1 MRKGWKGMNYSIV
14 AVIPA
19 RAGSK
24 AIPNKNIR
32 NVNGHPMI
40 YYAIHNAVSSR
51 LITDIIVSTDSEEIR
66 IIANQMGVK
75 CHWRR
80 PELCKDSVTLDSVIY
95 DAIISADQQFDY
107 VVTMQPTSPTLQIE
121 TLDTAIEYAVR
132 NELDTLISVI
142 NTPHLS
148 WKIDN
153 GKKVPGYEKRLNR
166 QYLPANYL
174 ETGAFVISK
183 RSIITE
189 NSRIGNKLDVYEI
202 SESEAIDVDNFIDL
216 YAVGEILNQK
226 KVAIYVNGN
235 NLRGTGHIYR
245 ALELADEFLTKPD
258 IYYDINQTDRA
269 LFGKTTHN
277 LIPVNGIVELF
288 EIIKKNQYTIVINDI
303 LATSLDYMIGLRSIM
318 PEDGKIINFED
329 EGEGAGQAD
338 LVFNALYSGLS
349 DGKIY
354 SGEKYYIAPRLFMF
368 YNPIEL
374 KKKVDKIFI
383 SFGGADPQNYTD
395 RLLNLISKDKYRE
408 YNFTVV
414 IGRAKTNVE
423 ALLEYNKYPNINV
436 FFDVKNMPEL
446 MRECDVS
453 MTSRGRTA
461 YELAMLGIP
470 AIVLSQNKREEG
482 HGFVC
487 DENGFMY
494 LGTNP
499 SDHIIESTL
508 DMYISMPVKDRQCLQ
523 KKLLETDL
531 KNGRKRVITM
541 IKNL

>member
-1 MRKGWKGMNYSIV
+1 MNIV

-32 NVNGHPMI
+32 SVNGHPMI
-40 YYAIHNAVSSR
+40 YYAINNAIQSKH
-51 LITDIIVSTDSEEIR
+51 ITDVIVSTDSEEVR

-80 PELCKDSVTLDSVIY
+80 PELCEDSVALDTVIY
-95 DAIISADQQFDY
+95 DAVISADKEFNY
-107 VVTMQPTSPTLQIE
+107 VVTMQPTSPTLRVE
-121 TLDTAIEYAVR
+121 TLDAAIEYAIE
-132 NELDTLISVI
+132 NNLDTLISAI
-142 NTPHLS
+142 NAPHLS
-148 WKIDN
+148 WREEN
-153 GKKVPGYEKRLNR
+153 GKKVPNYKKRLNR
-166 QYLPANYL
+166 QYLPANYS
-174 ETGAFVISK
+174 ETGAFLVSK
-183 RSIITE
+183 RSAVTE
-189 NSRIGNKLDVYEI
+189 NSRIGTNLDVYEV
-202 SESEAIDVDNFIDL
+202 SENEAIDVDTFIDL

-258 IYYDINQTDRA
+258 IYYDSNQTDRA

-288 EIIKKNQYTIVINDI
+288 EVIKKKQYNIVINDI
-303 LATSLDYMIGLRSIM
+303 LATSLDYMIGLRSVM
-318 PEDGKIINFED
+318 PQNGKIINFED

-338 LVFNALYSGLS
+338 LVFNALYSEQDG
-349 DGKIY
+349 GKICG
-354 SGEKYYIAPRLFMF
+354 GEKYYIAPKLFML
-368 YNPIEL
+368 YNPVVL
-374 KKKVDKIFI
+374 KEDVKTVFI

-395 RLLNLISKDKYRE
+395 RLLSIISTKEKYNKYR
-408 YNFTVV
+408 FIVA
-414 IGRAKTNVE
+414 IGRAKTNVD
-423 ALLEYNKYPNINV
+423 ALLEFNKFDNIDV
-436 FFDVKNMPEL
+436 YFDVKNMPEL
-446 MRECDVS
+446 MCECDVG

-494 LGTNP
+494 MGTNP
-499 SDHIIESTL
+499 SDHMIESTL
-508 DMYISMPVKDRQCLQ
+508 DMYISMPRSDRQRLQ
-523 KKLLETDL
+523 DQLLATDL
-531 KNGRKRVITM
+531 KNGRKRVISL
-541 IKNL
+541 IQNL